1 MRVTLIEA
9 SKILGAFDSRLQEY
23 AEKKIRQRDQFRL
36 IKDAV
41 SGRCSFIV
49 ICQVVICLLLFDIRS
64 LVLAIEIMYFLGH
77 TVCMPDNVR

>member
-49 ICQVVICLLLFDIRS
+49 VCQVVICSLLIDI
-64 LVLAIEIMYFLGH
+64 LAIKIMYFLGH